1 MQLTGTA
8 ETGLPVQAQ
17 STEIVAIY
25 NARTAAMNSGG
36 LGEIMPAESSTGMD
50 IRIGGR
56 QECSRTGLSSPYGHH
71 DEGKD
76 TEKDVNRE
84 S

>member
-1 MQLTGTA
+1 
-8 ETGLPVQAQ
+8 
-17 STEIVAIY
+17 
-25 NARTAAMNSGG
+25 MNSGG